1 MSDARSSRAGKA
13 RIGALGF
20 TVIAVICSIA
30 FAVLFYGL
38 LASKGYDQEMMRP
51 IVVAVKPLPAGMPID
66 SQNLDLK
73 PWPVQSIP
81 DGAFASIEGL
91 LAKKDKVPLHTI
103 LAGEAV
109 VDSRLSSNK
118 TGSGMAPLI
127 PENMRGF
134 AVRADRWLTDAE
146 MLYPGAVVDVVAS
159 TKVKMYSDDGRGSRD
174 VDVAKIILEKVK
186 VVAVNGAVDG
196 VTFARGPDGKQK
208 QKASRGSRAVV
219 TLLVTPAQ
227 AEKLALAKAG
237 SRLDFVLRNSSDE
250 GTMPTTGSQM
260 ADLFQMQGMNQA
272 ETVSAEKTANARSK
286 RRGRKPPRATMRRRA
301 RRKAPSPKPTKSR
314 KSNELVIGE

>member
-219 TLLVTPAQ
+219 TLGHTGSG
-227 AEKLALAKAG
+227 EKLALAKAG
-237 SRLDFVLRNSSDE
+237 SRLDFVPRNSSDE

-272 ETVSAEKTANARSK
+272 ETASAEKTQM
-286 RRGRKPPRATMRRRA
+286 RG
-301 RRKAPSPKPTKSR
+301 PSDVVGNHQGQP
-314 KSNELVIGE
+314 

>member
-20 TVIAVICSIA
+20 TVIAVVCAIG
-30 FAVLFYGL
+30 FAVFFYSL
-38 LASKGYDQEMMRP
+38 LASKGYDQEAMRP
-51 IVVAVKPLPAGMPID
+51 IVVAAKPLKAGMPID
-66 SQNLDLK
+66 SQSLVLK
-73 PWPVQSIP
+73 PWPSMSIP

-91 LAKKDKVPLHTI
+91 LAQSDKVPLHTI

-109 VDSRLSSNK
+109 VDSRLSSKN

-127 PENMRGF
+127 PHDMRGF

-159 TKVKMYSDDGRGSRD
+159 TKVKMYYDEGRRSRD
-174 VDVAKIILEKVK
+174 ADVAKIILEKVK

-196 VTFARGPDGKQK
+196 VAFARGSDGQTK

-227 AEKLALAKAG
+227 AEKLSLAKAG

-250 GTMPTTGSQM
+250 GTMPTEGSQM
-260 ADLFQMQGMNQA
+260 SDLFDMPGMLVESVA
-272 ETVSAEKTANARSK
+272 EETGGAARKGKRARKAPRASVRRRASTRSK
-286 RRGRKPPRATMRRRA
+286 RSKRSK
-301 RRKAPSPKPTKSR
+301 TKRS
-314 KSNELVIGE
+314 SNELVIGE